1 MKFTKTIKRCT
12 ALGISAVLAAS
23 SFSVTALA
31 AGLGDPAMI
40 DNYAHSSSYS
50 GTLTA
55 SKYYSAITAARNG
68 MLNCSSAIDLRSY
81 AVPTSAAGAFFSATL
96 AVCPELFFVQGQFS
110 YSSTYVNGQS
120 VINTLVPYYSGT
132 KAEITTQLN
141 EFYDRADFFLNQ
153 INDEL
158 SACRDDFS
166 KAALLHD
173 EIALESHYLIP
184 DSTNYTLMVN
194 NFGKCENYSRV
205 YAYLL
210 GQVGIKSEII
220 DSDEMVH
227 EWIKVKLD
235 GKYYHVDLTWDD
247 PTKDKPELVQ
257 HKYFLFSD
265 SGFPSDHYDYS
276 YVNASDSTKYD
287 NYALHSFNTKLC
299 KVNAGD
305 TIVYAINP
313 ETEKLIK
320 YNYSNNTS
328 TTALDLSGSRWSAGS
343 GGYWVGSFSGL
354 DMFDGILYYNTP
366 DAIMSYDPST
376 GKTATVASNSYS
388 DSFYGVRIREDKLYG
403 ITSTDPNT
411 TGTSHYIKT
420 LTKSPTAVTSVSLNQ
435 SALKLT
441 TGSTATLTATV
452 LPSDAS
458 NKTVTWSTSNS
469 SVATVSGGKVTAVA
483 PGTATITAAS
493 VNGKTATCTVT
504 VTDPVV
510 TVTGISLDKSSL
522 NLKTGETSTL
532 AATISPS
539 NATNKTVYWSTSNSS
554 VATVS
559 GGKVTAV
566 APGTATITAA
576 SVNGKLA
583 NCTVTVTDPVI
594 AVTGVTL
601 DKTSLSLTT
610 GDTSTLTA
618 TISPSDA
625 TNKTVYWSTSNSSV
639 ATVSGGKVTAVAPG
653 TAKITATSSNGKTAF
668 CTVTVNA
675 PLVNNSTLSADTVF
689 TDTAVTITGAA
700 SGGKAPYKY
709 AFYYKRSTNSKWN
722 ALGTE
727 FGTATSA
734 VFTPTAATTFDI
746 KVSVKDSAGV
756 KTNKI
761 MTLTAKENQ
770 SFFNSSFINTDIAQI
785 GDDIRITG
793 AAEGGTGSYTYAFYF
808 KRSTNSKWNKIGT
821 EFGQKNYGVL
831 IPSAAATYDMKAT
844 IKDESG
850 AMVTKTFQV
859 KVVESLPLTNI
870 STINYEN
877 VNVGKTVCIYGRA
890 IGGTK
895 PFTFSYYFKRSTNSK
910 WNPISYANESGS
922 FAKFTATA
930 ATTYNIKVVVKDST
944 GTATSQKTFN
954 LTAK

>member
-493 VNGKTATCTVT
+493 VNGK
-504 VTDPVV
+504 
-510 TVTGISLDKSSL
+510 
-522 NLKTGETSTL
+522 
-532 AATISPS
+532 
-539 NATNKTVYWSTSNSS
+539 
-554 VATVS
+554 
-559 GGKVTAV
+559 
-566 APGTATITAA
+566 
-576 SVNGKLA
+576 LA